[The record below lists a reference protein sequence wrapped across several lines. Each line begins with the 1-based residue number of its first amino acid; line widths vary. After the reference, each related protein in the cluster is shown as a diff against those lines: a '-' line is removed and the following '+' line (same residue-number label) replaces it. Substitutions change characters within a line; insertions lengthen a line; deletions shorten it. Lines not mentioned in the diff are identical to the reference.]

1 MNGLMTAAATVCASA
16 LICSLFS
23 SLVTNGGTKK
33 TVGLV
38 IGVFMVCCLIMPIKT
53 AFAQIDIESEITGFS
68 EQDISTAD
76 EAYAKAVLSETRK
89 SLEKTLEDILLQNGI
104 EINSCTII
112 LAQSS
117 NNGIIIHDICIYI
130 NEEYLEC
137 SDSISTLTRE
147 NFSVS
152 PNIIVGAQ

>member
-23 SLVTNGGTKK
+23 SLVPNGGTKK

-53 AFAQIDIESEITGFS
+53 AFAQLDIESEITGFS

-112 LAQSS
+112 LAESS
-117 NNGIIIHDICIYI
+117 NNGIIIQDICIYI

-137 SDSISTLTRE
+137 SDNISMLTRE

>member
-23 SLVTNGGTKK
+23 SLVPNGGTKK

-38 IGVFMVCCLIMPIKT
+38 IGVFMVCCLIIPIKT
-53 AFAQIDIESEITGFS
+53 AFSQIDIESDVIQFS
-68 EQDISTAD
+68 EQKVSTAD
-76 EAYAKAVLSETRK
+76 EAYAKAVIAETRK
-89 SLEKTLEDILLQNGI
+89 SLEKTLEDILLQNGVK
-104 EINSCTII
+104 INGCTII
-112 LAQSS
+112 LAESS
-117 NNGIIIHDICIYI
+117 NNGIIIQDICIYI
-130 NEEYLEC
+130 NEEYFVS
-137 SDSISTLTRE
+137 SDSISEITKE